1 MKQRTEEW
9 YQARLGC
16 LGASSIADMLATTKS
31 GEAASRAN
39 LRARLVVERLTGRT
53 QESYINAAI
62 QHGIDTEA
70 EARAMYEATVGVMVA
85 ETGWHKHPRIDWC
98 GASPDGVIDD
108 CGLLEIKCPNTAT
121 HIDTL
126 LSRRVPAKYLPQ
138 MQWQMAVTG
147 RQWVDFV
154 SYDPRM
160 PPDLQLWTAKIFRDN
175 GFIEQLEAEAM
186 KFLLEVDDLVSKL
199 ISICAVPID
208 QLDEPPRKGRMS
220 GKMSAAASL
229 K

>member
-31 GEAASRAN
+31 GESASRAN
-39 LRARLVVERLTGRT
+39 LRARLVAERLTGRT
-53 QESYINAAI
+53 QETYTNAAI
-62 QHGIDTEA
+62 QHGIDTED
-70 EARAMYEATVGVMVA
+70 EARAMYEVASGVMVE
-85 ETGWHKHPRIDWC
+85 ETGWHPHPRIAWS
-98 GASPDGVIDD
+98 GASPDGLVGDD
-108 CGLLEIKCPNTAT
+108 GLLEIKCPNTAT

-147 RQWVDFV
+147 RAWVDFG

-160 PPDLQLWTAKIFRDN
+160 PPELQLWVSRVLRDDAR
-175 GFIEQLEAEAM
+175 IKELELAVS
-186 KFLLEVDDLVSKL
+186 KFLAEVEEVVTRLSEV
-199 ISICAVPID
+199 
-208 QLDEPPRKGRMS
+208 
-220 GKMSAAASL
+220 AA
-229 K
+229 

>member
-1 MKQRTEEW
+1 MKQRSEEW

-31 GEAASRAN
+31 GESASRAN
-39 LRARLVVERLTGRT
+39 LRARLVAERLTGRT
-53 QESYINAAI
+53 QETYTNAAI
-62 QHGIDTEA
+62 QHGIDTED
-70 EARAMYEATVGVMVA
+70 EARAMYEVASGVMVE
-85 ETGWHKHPRIDWC
+85 ETGWHPHPRIAWS
-98 GASPDGVIDD
+98 GASPDGLVGDD
-108 CGLLEIKCPNTAT
+108 GLLEIKCPNTAT

-160 PPDLQLWTAKIFRDN
+160 PLDLQLWTDRVARDDAR
-175 GFIEQLEAEAM
+175 IEQLEAEAE
-186 KFLLEVDDLVSKL
+186 KFLAEVADVVSKL
-199 ISICAVPID
+199 RGTHTDQPERDGLQVLWMGEAVK
-208 QLDEPPRKGRMS
+208 E
-220 GKMSAAASL
+220 AAA
-229 K
+229 

>member
-31 GEAASRAN
+31 GESASRAN
-39 LRARLVVERLTGRT
+39 LRARIVAERLTGRP
-53 QESYINAAI
+53 QETYTNAAM

-70 EARAMYEATVGVMVA
+70 EARAMYEVAVGVMVA

-98 GASPDGVIDD
+98 GASPDGLIED

-126 LSRRVPAKYLPQ
+126 LSKRVPAKYLPQ

-160 PPDLQLWTAKIFRDN
+160 PPDLQLWTVRVARDDAR
-175 GFIEQLEAEAM
+175 IEQLEVEAE
-186 KFLLEVDDLVSKL
+186 KFLAEVADVVSRL
-199 ISICAVPID
+199 RGTHTD
-208 QLDEPPRKGRMS
+208 QPERDGFQVLWMGEAAQE
-220 GKMSAAASL
+220 AAA
-229 K
+229 